1 MIGNAKLKPE
11 TGEVWTI
18 GYDTKLNDKIQLGIN
33 AFYSELDDAINWAAL
48 DPNNF
53 LSDWTVANV
62 AKQKKRG
69 MEFNVKHKLT
79 DEFSINGSYTYV
91 KLRKIIRMEMDL
103 NAILMYHL
111 ISIK

>member
-53 LSDWTVANV
+53 
-62 AKQKKRG
+62 
-69 MEFNVKHKLT
+69 
-79 DEFSINGSYTYV
+79 
-91 KLRKIIRMEMDL
+91 
-103 NAILMYHL
+103 
-111 ISIK
+111 